1 MQFWYRSSCIL
12 PTKTGGVFASAAVFW
27 RSDIC
32 TYQLTFIGPLHC
44 LYITLYSCT
53 GLCKLSNTARSK
65 AQTGTRPSAHLSML
79 LRSVLGALPYG
90 WRYFD
95 YYLLPWKTA
104 GSSLVEHTACTL
116 SWYPSSWAGTW
127 LCRCPTAN
135 TLDLA
140 RNSTPCFSPQFT
152 SHERCDFTHGG
163 AEQPHSVQHCQARM
177 DRNLSTL
184 LYTDN
189 FPSSHVPG
197 ASLVEVALA
206 AFVGS
211 RG

>member
-12 PTKTGGVFASAAVFW
+12 PTKTGGVLASAAVFW
-27 RSDIC
+27 RSDMC
-32 TYQLTFIGPLHC
+32 TYRLTFIGSLHC

-53 GLCKLSNTARSK
+53 GLCKLSNKARSK

-90 WRYFD
+90 WRYFGC
-95 YYLLPWKTA
+95 YLLPWKTA

-116 SWYPSSWAGTW
+116 SWYPSLWAGTW

-140 RNSTPCFSPQFT
+140 QNSTPCFSPQFT
-152 SHERCDFTHGG
+152 SHERCIVTSQTE
-163 AEQPHSVQHCQARM
+163 AQNSLIVSSTARLEWTETAAHCYIQI
-177 DRNLSTL
+177 T
-184 LYTDN
+184 
-189 FPSSHVPG
+189 FPLPM
-197 ASLVEVALA
+197 SLVPPWWKWHLLLL
-206 AFVGS
+206 
-211 RG
+211 